1 MTYEEIIQE
10 EPQPMVYSID
20 FPNGMFYV
28 GRTVDISRRA
38 KRHFHES
45 MRSAHSNT
53 AMERCFKKYR
63 FQETWGVIK
72 RFGSAKE
79 AVEFESMYIDE
90 FWDDPLFL
98 NQKRG
103 DKFTAL
109 ENERRHRKP
118 AYYMNPYTKKMWRS
132 EKRAE
137 LRHQM
142 GQSGYAPVPSG
153 LGGKLAYGRTP
164 EECEADAERILSR
177 DFVRLCNEIDPK
189 EKVLTQKQKDYY
201 RELNAQRKE
210 ERRIAKLK
218 KSYVVKDLKTGRVS
232 IAKWWS
238 RKQGLTPGQ
247 KRVLNEGV
255 RPWSLHNVR
264 RYGEPWAEFVP
275 MKIQS
280 WADHN
285 KPKPITGTH
294 KNGEK
299 RDWSSVGSFV
309 REQLKPET
317 NKRKKQLR
325 KYASKA
331 VKRNGTCY
339 GWRLKYKHQ

>member
-1 MTYEEIIQE
+1 MTYEEIIQK
-10 EPQPMVYSID
+10 EPQPIVYSID

-28 GRTVDISRRA
+28 GRTVDVSRRA

-53 AMERCFKKYR
+53 AMERCFKKYK

-72 RFGSAKE
+72 TFGTAKE
-79 AVEFESMYIDE
+79 AVDFEAMYIEE

-109 ENERRHRKP
+109 ENERRHRKL
-118 AYYMNPYTKKMWRS
+118 AYYMNPYTRKMWRS

-142 GQSGYAPVPSG
+142 GQSGYAPVPAG

-177 DFVRLCNEIDPK
+177 DFAHLCNEIDPK

-238 RKQGLTPGQ
+238 RKQGLTHGQ

-275 MKIQS
+275 QKTQS
-280 WADHN
+280 WANHN
-285 KPKPITGTH
+285 KPKPIIGV
-294 KNGEK
+294 NDAGEI
-299 RDWSSVGSFV
+299 
-309 REQLKPET
+309 REWASIGAFAREELNAKT
-317 NKRKKQLR
+317 RSRKKSLWKQ
-325 KYASKA
+325 ATISIE
-331 VKRNGTCY
+331 RNGTCH
-339 GWRLKYKHQ
+339 GWELKYKNQ

>member
-1 MTYEEIIQE
+1 MTYEEIIEQ

-45 MRSAHSNT
+45 MRSAHPNT
-53 AMERCFKKYR
+53 AMERCFKKYK
-63 FQETWGVIK
+63 FQEIWGVIK
-72 RFGSAKE
+72 RFSSAKE

-103 DKFTAL
+103 
-109 ENERRHRKP
+109 
-118 AYYMNPYTKKMWRS
+118 
-132 EKRAE
+132 
-137 LRHQM
+137 
-142 GQSGYAPVPSG
+142 GYAPVPSG

-177 DFVRLCNEIDPK
+177 DFARLCNEIDPK

-309 REQLKPET
+309 REQLNPET

-331 VKRNGTCY
+331 VKRNGTFH
-339 GWRLKYKHQ
+339 GWKLKYKHQ